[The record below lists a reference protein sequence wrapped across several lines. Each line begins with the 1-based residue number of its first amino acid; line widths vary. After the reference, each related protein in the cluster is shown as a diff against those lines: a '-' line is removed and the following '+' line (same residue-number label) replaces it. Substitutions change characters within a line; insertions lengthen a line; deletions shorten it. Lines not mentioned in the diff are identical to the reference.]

1 MAHVSMNLVK
11 VVPVEQRLL
20 VALLDPPGQ
29 RVLTLWLHPLEGR
42 ALAVLK
48 GVVHVSAPKGSF
60 EPSAY
65 LDFVSDLLQATGA
78 TLQAVRLEELQER
91 VFYSRVVLQSLNG
104 THQVNARLGD
114 GLALAVRTN
123 GPLLIEDAVLARWG
137 VNLPPE
143 DGKTLEQRLNEVV
156 NTVIATTRP
165 SASPRLRRIPEP
177 QNLLFAQELERW
189 ELRGDYL
196 LDASGLHWQD
206 YTSGTDEMGPR
217 PGMKSGYLKAQVPQP
232 LGFADLRQ
240 AILAEHYQNTRIRLS
255 ADIKTDG
262 VEQQAGLY
270 LRVIDP
276 AMTKPPEERQQV
288 TFQGTHDWTRSE
300 IQVEVPPESM
310 HILFGISLTGKGQIW
325 VTNVQLE
332 SIPSTSEQ

>member
-48 GVVHVSAPKGSF
+48 GVVNVSAPKGSF

-123 GPLLIEDAVLARWG
+123 GPLLIEDTVLARWASISRRRTARRW
-137 VNLPPE
+137 N
-143 DGKTLEQRLNEVV
+143 
-156 NTVIATTRP
+156 
-165 SASPRLRRIPEP
+165 SAS
-177 QNLLFAQELERW
+177 
-189 ELRGDYL
+189 
-196 LDASGLHWQD
+196 
-206 YTSGTDEMGPR
+206 
-217 PGMKSGYLKAQVPQP
+217 MK
-232 LGFADLRQ
+232 
-240 AILAEHYQNTRIRLS
+240 
-255 ADIKTDG
+255 
-262 VEQQAGLY
+262 
-270 LRVIDP
+270 
-276 AMTKPPEERQQV
+276 
-288 TFQGTHDWTRSE
+288 W
-300 IQVEVPPESM
+300 
-310 HILFGISLTGKGQIW
+310 
-325 VTNVQLE
+325 
-332 SIPSTSEQ
+332 